1 MVTAD
6 RDHAGY
12 GLYDLLHTLF
22 RRRRLALL
30 FALGVLATVAIRVLT
45 MAPMYE
51 STASILVKSGFA
63 RVPLAPTESPVVVS
77 KYLSEE
83 DINSE
88 IGILTSR
95 LLLENATRAVQEQ
108 IASEPDHDQQQW
120 FLAGG
125 EDTID
130 ESLNPTKPS
139 TFDLQVTKFESALTV
154 EQASKSDIIA
164 LRLVWPYPKEA
175 QLLLSALIKNYQ
187 ELRNRLYEP
196 PGAATFFQKH
206 AKEATAE
213 LKAAESALQ
222 QYLLEGGL
230 TLIGESQGISGLE
243 AEERSALERS
253 EIIERNLGEARTEA
267 LGIHSKLRKIRT
279 QIMEESAR
287 VRADLLNRE
296 RDALQEEEKE
306 VKTEISELEERVSRL
321 HQKKTQAI
329 ETLGK
334 IRVLEDQLR
343 ALLLQSQRSV
353 NSKQL
358 QKKVDRIYGELAA
371 LGQLKRYDLR
381 VGQDLQQYE
390 YLDKLIVE
398 AELDLS
404 VARRRAG
411 LVEAELSELEAR
423 ENAAQMSGT
432 SEDVGA
438 VWTVINTTREQLA
451 RVGAMLGID
460 DPKVLAQ
467 VFEDLVA
474 SLVDGESELEGLRA
488 RITELELQAAA
499 AKRSMATLNEH
510 AVRTKE
516 LQRDLARAEEAYTL
530 YSNKAQTTAISAA
543 MAQEQLANISVVQP
557 PTISWE
563 PVGIGRRVVVLL
575 GLFLAAVGG
584 TGFAMLID
592 YLDRRIATPR
602 ELERQLGL
610 ACLASTRVGE
620 TDGPLELGLAARFP
634 ETYGETQRDLA

>member
-22 RRRRLALL
+22 RRRRLVLL
-30 FALGVLATVAIRVLT
+30 FALGVLAIVAIRLLNMV
-45 MAPMYE
+45 PMYM
-51 STASILVKSGFA
+51 STASILVKKGFA

-77 KYLSEE
+77 QYLSEE

-95 LLLENATRAVQEQ
+95 SLLEDATRAVQEQ
-108 IASEPDHDQQQW
+108 IATEPDRDVQQW

-125 EDTID
+125 EDTVD
-130 ESLNPTKPS
+130 ESLNRSKPS
-139 TFDLQVTKFESALTV
+139 TFDLQVDKLESALTV

-175 QLLLSALIKNYQ
+175 QLFLSALIKNYQ

-196 PGAATFFQKH
+196 PGAKTFFQKQ
-206 AKEATAE
+206 AEEATAK

-222 QYLLEGGL
+222 QYLLDGGL
-230 TLIGESQGISGLE
+230 TLIGESGDSTGLE
-243 AEERSALERS
+243 AEERSALGRS
-253 EIIERNLGEARTEA
+253 ETIEGDLAEARTEA
-267 LGIHSKLRKIRT
+267 LGIQSKLRKIRM

-287 VRADLLNRE
+287 VHADLLDRE
-296 RDALQEEEKE
+296 RDSLQEEEKD
-306 VKTEISELEERVSRL
+306 VKTEISELEERVHRL
-321 HQKKTQAI
+321 HQKKVQAV
-329 ETLGK
+329 EKLSK

-343 ALLLQSQRSV
+343 ALLLQSQGPV
-353 NSKQL
+353 NSKKL
-358 QKKVDRIYGELAA
+358 RKDVDRIYGELAA
-371 LGQLKRYDLR
+371 LGQVKRYDLR

-390 YLDKLIVE
+390 HLDTLILD
-398 AELDLS
+398 AELSLS

-411 LVEAELSELEAR
+411 LVEAELAELEAH

-432 SEDVGA
+432 LEDVSA
-438 VWTVINTTREQLA
+438 VWTVVNTTREQLA
-451 RVGAMLGID
+451 RVGAVLGID
-460 DPKVLAQ
+460 DPKVLAK

-474 SLVDGESELEGLRA
+474 SLVNGESELEGLRA
-488 RITELELQAAA
+488 RIKELKLQAAA
-499 AKRSMATLNEH
+499 AKRSIATLNEH

-516 LQRDLARAEEAYTL
+516 LQRELARAEEAYML
-530 YSNKAQTTAISAA
+530 YSNKAQTATISAA

-563 PVGIGRRVVVLL
+563 PVGIGRSVMVLV

-610 ACLASTRVGE
+610 ACLASAPAGE
-620 TDGPLELGLAARFP
+620 TDGPLELGLAALFP
-634 ETYGETQRDLA
+634 ETKDETQRDLA